1 MLRVKSGAGADCENL
16 HSPLSGS
23 GGDWIQRT
31 TTSIRTEREGIE
43 MANAR
48 VDRMIREMHTEPSFQ
63 FFLGFFNLR
72 PALVR
77 VPAEPAIPVSLLKH
91 SAA

>member
-1 MLRVKSGAGADCENL
+1 
-16 HSPLSGS
+16 
-23 GGDWIQRT
+23 
-31 TTSIRTEREGIE
+31 

-77 VPAEPAIPVSLLKH
+77 IPVQPAIPVSLLKH
-91 SAA
+91 ISAA

>member
-1 MLRVKSGAGADCENL
+1 
-16 HSPLSGS
+16 
-23 GGDWIQRT
+23 
-31 TTSIRTEREGIE
+31 

-48 VDRMIREMHTEPSFQ
+48 IDRMLRELHTEPSFQ
-63 FFLGFFNLR
+63 FFQLFFNLR

-77 VPAEPAIPVSLLKH
+77 IPAQPAIPVSLLKRV